1 MLFLQIMKI
10 ASLGVILKAKDTIK
24 RSEGNVK
31 WNQMFS
37 SRMKTAKGWLMS
49 TIREDPRRLQATF

>member
-10 ASLGVILKAKDTIK
+10 ASLGGILKAKDTIK

-31 WNQMFS
+31 QNQMFS

-49 TIREDPRRLQATF
+49 TRVSGIF

>member
-10 ASLGVILKAKDTIK
+10 ALLGGILKAKDTIK

-31 WNQMFS
+31 RNQMFS
-37 SRMKTAKGWLMS
+37 SRMKTVKGWLMS
-49 TIREDPRRLQATF
+49 TIREDPRGFQVTF

>member
-10 ASLGVILKAKDTIK
+10 ASLGGILKAKDTIK

-31 WNQMFS
+31 RNQMLS
-37 SRMKTAKGWLMS
+37 SRMETAKGWLVS
-49 TIREDPRRLQATF
+49 TIREDPRGFQATF